1 MSQAARGL
9 KQIHELNI
17 QLRTV
22 QDQLERGPKRVHA
35 RQQLVEKKT
44 QELEAAEKKLMDYK
58 LAAKEKNSTLQAKE
72 TKINDLK
79 AKLNAAT
86 TNVEY
91 DTLRRQIEADKAAN
105 EVLEMEILESLERVD
120 QQQVAIQAIKAEL
133 GRTKTE
139 LERASAEVAAESPG
153 LTVQANE
160 LSGRLNE
167 AEREL
172 PGEILERYRRLVK
185 NHGADALAVLENRS
199 CSACFTKLSPQ
210 DVVNVNTGKFIFCRA
225 CGRLLYRANPDDG
238 EE

>member
-9 KQIHELNI
+9 KRIHELNI

-22 QDQLERGPKRVHA
+22 QEKLERGPQRIHA
-35 RQQLVEKKT
+35 REQLVERKT
-44 QELEAAEKKLMDYK
+44 QELEAAEKKLTDLK
-58 LAAKEKNSTLQAKE
+58 LSAKEKNSTLQAKE
-72 TKINDLK
+72 GKINDLQ

-120 QQQVAIQAIKAEL
+120 QQQMAIQGVKKEVERTKAEL
-133 GRTKTE
+133 EKAR
-139 LERASAEVAAESPG
+139 AEVAAETPG
-153 LTVQANE
+153 LTVQAEE
-160 LSGRLNE
+160 LSGRLNV

-185 NHGADALAVLENRS
+185 NHGADALAVLESRS

-210 DVVNVNTGKFIFCRA
+210 DVVNVNTGKFVFCRA
-225 CGRLLYRANPDDG
+225 CGRLLYRIHEEQG
-238 EE
+238 ED